1 MPPDGTTFERDK
13 SVTREADSD
22 HLCSEGNARAVLLS
36 VPCPKRDLAAV
47 AHRSTVEKGRITL
60 EPRGDELLTPAGVA
74 ALLYVDPKTVTR
86 WAIAGKLDS
95 IRTPGGHR
103 RFLRSDIE
111 MILRG
116 RRRELELVRIPEPRR
131 EDETLPERDP
141 DVEATD
147 VEPPVRTAADVFA
160 AAAEGAAAAATRARR
175 ARAKAADQAAAA
187 VAREAVRTAR
197 RVQIRADVAAAQV
210 EQAAA
215 LALERLQPDGHPG
228 GSAAVLMADT
238 VEAAAQATAEDTAIA
253 ARVVASA
260 VTAAAAQ
267 VARMVL
273 ASDEAF
279 ALEVARAAESLQDL
293 TILTAGPAA
302 NAKGQDPGGS

>member
-1 MPPDGTTFERDK
+1 M
-13 SVTREADSD
+13 
-22 HLCSEGNARAVLLS
+22 
-36 VPCPKRDLAAV
+36 
-47 AHRSTVEKGRITL
+47 TL

-111 MILRG
+111 AILNG
-116 RRRELELVRIPEPRR
+116 PDPDHEGVRIPEPRR
-131 EDETLPERDP
+131 EDGIFSPEADH

-147 VEPPVRTAADVFA
+147 AEPAVLTTADVFA
-160 AAAEGAAAAATRARR
+160 AAAEGAAVAATRAIR
-175 ARAKAADQAAAA
+175 ARAKAADQAAEA

-215 LALERLQPDGHPG
+215 LALEQLPSDGSQG
-228 GSAAVLMADT
+228 GSAAMLMAGT

-253 ARVVASA
+253 ARVVANA

-293 TILTAGPAA
+293 TMLTAEHVA
-302 NAKGQDPGGS
+302 NEVL